1 MTVPRVNLDTNV
13 FITAME
19 QAGARSDHAW
29 WVLSSLEEGEFV
41 GVTSELTLSE
51 VLVKPLE
58 RGADAVVE
66 AYQGMI
72 APSVGF
78 DVLPVDR
85 AVLVVA
91 ARLRAGRASL
101 KLPDAIHVATAQL
114 GGCGFF
120 VSADERIAVPT
131 GMARLPLS
139 PFTVDDIVNPK

>member
-1 MTVPRVNLDTNV
+1 MTVPRVYLDTNV
-13 FITAME
+13 FIIAME

-51 VLVKPLE
+51 VLVKPME
-58 RGADAVVE
+58 RGTDAVVE
-66 AYQGMI
+66 AYQYMI
-72 APSVGF
+72 TPSVGF

-85 AVLVVA
+85 AVLVTA
-91 ARLRAGRASL
+91 ARLRAGRVSL

-114 GGCGFF
+114 GGCAFF
-120 VSADERIAVPT
+120 VSADERIAVPD
-131 GMARLPLS
+131 GMSRLPLS

>member
-1 MTVPRVNLDTNV
+1 MTVPRVYLDTNV

-29 WVLSSLEEGEFV
+29 WVLSSLEDGEFL

-51 VLVKPLE
+51 VLVKPME
-58 RGADAVVE
+58 RGAGAVVD

-72 APSVGF
+72 SPSDGF
-78 DVLPVDR
+78 EVLPVDR
-85 AVLVVA
+85 AVLIAA

-114 GGCGFF
+114 GGCAFF
-120 VSADERIAVPT
+120 VSADERIAVPD